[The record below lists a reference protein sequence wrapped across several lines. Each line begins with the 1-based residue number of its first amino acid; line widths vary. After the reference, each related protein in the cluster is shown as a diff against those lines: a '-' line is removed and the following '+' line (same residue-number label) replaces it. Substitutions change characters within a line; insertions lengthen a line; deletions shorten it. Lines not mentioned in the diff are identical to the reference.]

1 MDGSANYSGV
11 SDGDS
16 HSICKFNLLLLS
28 TPTRCPERIKTNKS
42 VLKDRFHTSFTQNST
57 DNCYAKPAFPFL
69 SLNSTSSVF
78 WGRRGLHEGTYASGQ
93 YCGMHCEPGYRFCR
107 YWCLHRNWCLPYVWC
122 GRCSRLIDY

>member
-42 VLKDRFHTSFTQNST
+42 VLKDRFHTSFT
-57 DNCYAKPAFPFL
+57 
-69 SLNSTSSVF
+69 
-78 WGRRGLHEGTYASGQ
+78 RRT
-93 YCGMHCEPGYRFCR
+93 
-107 YWCLHRNWCLPYVWC
+107 
-122 GRCSRLIDY
+122 RLITVTQSQRSRFYL